1 MGSTLSNLEVVKR
14 LKTFISN
21 ETEEKILQL
30 KRILQNAITYPCTA
44 EQHTVSEDDIN
55 LNVR

>member
-1 MGSTLSNLEVVKR
+1 MGSTLSNLEVKR

-21 ETEEKILQL
+21 ETEGKILQL
-30 KRILQNAITYPCTA
+30 KKVLQNGITYLCTA
-44 EQHTVSEDDIN
+44 EKYTVSEDDIN